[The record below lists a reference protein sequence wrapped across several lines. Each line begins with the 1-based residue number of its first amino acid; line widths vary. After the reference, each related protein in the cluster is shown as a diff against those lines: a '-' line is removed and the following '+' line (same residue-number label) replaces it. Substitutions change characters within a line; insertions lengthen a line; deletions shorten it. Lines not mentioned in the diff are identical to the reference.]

1 MAILMSAIKPDA
13 KEEDIKSF
21 PTRFQD
27 MVKTLFDNAD
37 KVIEIV
43 Q

>member
-21 PTRFQD
+21 PVRFQD
-27 MVKTLFDNAD
+27 MVKTVFDHAD
-37 KVIEIV
+37 DVIEV
-43 Q
+43 S

>member
-13 KEEDIKSF
+13 REEDIESF
-21 PTRFQD
+21 PIRFQE
-27 MVKTLFDNAD
+27 MLKTVFDNAD

-43 Q
+43 A